1 MASGYTVSALTNYVE
16 VNKDTLIKDVVL
28 GLGEKLGDTIGKMA
42 KQLGVKET
50 EKLNYLNVDPILQ
63 NGKGC
68 GFTPSGSTVFSE
80 RDITAKIL
88 KVNDQWCPDQLI
100 GKYAEYLVKLGANK
114 NADNMPFEEEIL
126 SEIEKKLS
134 KKMEEMVWQGDSGL
148 SFTGL
153 IGLAEGADSASTVAV
168 SLSSGDSMYVNI
180 KKVVMAI
187 PEEIIDDAVIFVSPA
202 NYRQFIQEMVEKNY
216 YHYESGK
223 IENDDFIFP
232 GTNIAVHKTLGLT
245 GDNAH
250 IYASVYANLV
260 YGCDMLDDKEEFRLW
275 FSDDDDLFKLKIK
288 FNMGVTTYF
297 PDSVV
302 LGTIA

>member
-1 MASGYTVSALTNYVE
+1 MASGYTVSALTNYVN

-28 GLGEKLGDTIGKMA
+28 GYKLGDTISKMS

-50 EKLNYLNVDPILQ
+50 EKLNYLDVDPILQ
-63 NGKGC
+63 SGKC
-68 GFTPSGSTVFSE
+68 GFTPSGSTDFSE
-80 RDITAKIL
+80 RDVTAKIL
-88 KVNDQWCPDQLI
+88 KVNDSWCPDTLI

-114 NADNMPFEEEIL
+114 NADNMPFEQEIL
-126 SEIEKKLS
+126 DEIQIKLS
-134 KKMEEMVWQGDSGL
+134 QKLEKLVWQGDSGL
-148 SFTGL
+148 SITGL
-153 IGLAEGADSASTVAV
+153 IGLAEGADSGSTSAV
-168 SLSSGDSMYVNI
+168 TLSSAATMYANI
-180 KKVVMAI
+180 KSVVMAI

-250 IYASVYANLV
+250 IYASTWKNLV
-260 YGCDMLDDKEEFRLW
+260 YACDMLDDKEEFRLW

-288 FNMGVTTYF
+288 FNVGVTTYF
-297 PDSVV
+297 PDMVV

>member
-28 GLGEKLGDTIGKMA
+28 GYKLGDTISKMS

-63 NGKGC
+63 SGKGC
-68 GFTPSGSTVFSE
+68 GFNPSGSTDFSE
-80 RDITAKIL
+80 RDVTAKIL

-114 NADNMPFEEEIL
+114 NADNMPFEEEIMN
-126 SEIEKKLS
+126 EIQIKLAQKLEK
-134 KKMEEMVWQGDSGL
+134 MVWQGDSGL

-153 IGLAEGADSASTVAV
+153 ISLAEGADSGSTSAVTLSSASTI
-168 SLSSGDSMYVNI
+168 YENI
-180 KKVVMAI
+180 KAVVMAI
-187 PEEIIDDAVIFVSPA
+187 PEEIIDEAVVFVSPA
-202 NYRQFIQEMVEKNY
+202 NYRAFVQAMVEKNY

-223 IENDDFIFP
+223 IENNDLIFP

-250 IYASVYANLV
+250 IYASTYKNLV
-260 YGCDMLDDKEEFRLW
+260 YACDMLDDKEEFRLW
-275 FSDDDDLFKLKIK
+275 FSDDADLFRLKVK
-288 FNMGVTTYF
+288 FNAGVTTYF
-297 PDSVV
+297 PDEVV